1 MADQILSQ
9 EEIDALLT
17 AMDSG
22 EIDVVEDKQEVAAE
36 VRPYDLTTQ
45 NIMQRGQFDA
55 LEEVYDKFV
64 NLFQST
70 LSSLFQRT
78 ISVKAISRETVKFG
92 EFIKAFSNPTGFII
106 FGMEPLIGSSLLAF
120 EPNLVFSLI
129 DCMFGG
135 EGKPMEKI
143 REFTMLERR
152 MLQRIAMAVLKD
164 LETAWESAYRIRL
177 ALRKIET
184 KPEFVYLVNPS
195 DQLIIVVFAISTESF
210 SGNIHLCMPYL
221 MLEPIKDQLSS
232 SFLREKD
239 RASSFGEEIRSLL
252 GSTEVNLVAELGK
265 TVYSVQDI
273 LNFEV
278 DDILRLNSGPQ
289 NNVVVNIERV
299 PKYLGMPGVVKGSKA
314 VQITET
320 IDQDRGRDNQ
330 WPKIKTPQSPPG
342 NSESPA
348 KLPSASMGAIE
359 MTDMRANE
367 QGKGTENLD
376 LLLDIPLEI
385 TIELGRTKML
395 INDLLKLGQGAVI
408 ELSKEAGDTL
418 EILANNRL
426 IAKGD
431 VVVVNKKYGVRLTE
445 VISPV
450 ERLEKLG

>member
-22 EIDVVEDKQEVAAE
+22 EIDVAEEKPEAVVE
-36 VRPYDLTTQ
+36 VRPYDLTAQ

-64 NLFQST
+64 NLFQGS

-106 FGMEPLIGSSLLAF
+106 FGMEPLIGSALLAF

-135 EGKPMEKI
+135 DGKPMEKI
-143 REFTMLERR
+143 REFTMIERR
-152 MLQRIAMAVLKD
+152 MLQRMAMAVLKD
-164 LETAWESAYRIRL
+164 LEIAWEAAYRIRP

-210 SGNIHLCMPYL
+210 SGNIHLCLPYL
-221 MLEPIKDQLSS
+221 MLEPIKEQLSS
-232 SFLREKD
+232 SYLREKD
-239 RASSFGEEIRSLL
+239 RASSFGEEIRKLL
-252 GSTEVNLVAELGK
+252 GRTEVNIVAELGK

-278 DDILRLNSGPQ
+278 DDVLQLNTGPQ
-289 NNVVVNIERV
+289 NHVVVNIERV

-320 IDQDRGRDNQ
+320 IDQDRG
-330 WPKIKTPQSPPG
+330 
-342 NSESPA
+342 
-348 KLPSASMGAIE
+348 
-359 MTDMRANE
+359 
-367 QGKGTENLD
+367 KG
-376 LLLDIPLEI
+376 
-385 TIELGRTKML
+385 
-395 INDLLKLGQGAVI
+395 
-408 ELSKEAGDTL
+408 
-418 EILANNRL
+418 
-426 IAKGD
+426 
-431 VVVVNKKYGVRLTE
+431 
-445 VISPV
+445 
-450 ERLEKLG
+450 

>member
-22 EIDVVEDKQEVAAE
+22 EIDVAEEKQEAAVE

-64 NLFQST
+64 NLFQGS

-78 ISVKAISRETVKFG
+78 ISVKVISRETVKFG
-92 EFIKAFSNPTGFII
+92 EFIKAFSNPTGFVI
-106 FGMEPLIGSSLLAF
+106 FGMEPLIGSALLAL

-143 REFTMLERR
+143 REFTMIERR
-152 MLQRIAMAVLKD
+152 MLQRMATAVLKD
-164 LETAWESAYRIRL
+164 LEAAWEAAYRIRL

-210 SGNIHLCMPYL
+210 SGNIHLCLPYL

-232 SFLREKD
+232 SYLREKD
-239 RASSFGEEIRSLL
+239 RASSFGDEIRKLL
-252 GSTEVNLVAELGK
+252 GRTEVNIIAELGK

-278 DDILRLNSGPQ
+278 DDVLQLNTGPQ
-289 NNVVVNIERV
+289 NHVVVNIERV

-320 IDQDRGRDNQ
+320 IDQDRG
-330 WPKIKTPQSPPG
+330 
-342 NSESPA
+342 
-348 KLPSASMGAIE
+348 
-359 MTDMRANE
+359 
-367 QGKGTENLD
+367 KG
-376 LLLDIPLEI
+376 
-385 TIELGRTKML
+385 
-395 INDLLKLGQGAVI
+395 
-408 ELSKEAGDTL
+408 
-418 EILANNRL
+418 
-426 IAKGD
+426 
-431 VVVVNKKYGVRLTE
+431 
-445 VISPV
+445 
-450 ERLEKLG
+450 

>member
-78 ISVKAISRETVKFG
+78 LSVKAISRETVKFG

-195 DQLIIVVFAISTESF
+195 DQLIIIVFAISTESF

-314 VQITET
+314 IQITET
-320 IDQDRGRDNQ
+320 IDQDRG
-330 WPKIKTPQSPPG
+330 
-342 NSESPA
+342 
-348 KLPSASMGAIE
+348 
-359 MTDMRANE
+359 
-367 QGKGTENLD
+367 KG
-376 LLLDIPLEI
+376 
-385 TIELGRTKML
+385 
-395 INDLLKLGQGAVI
+395 
-408 ELSKEAGDTL
+408 
-418 EILANNRL
+418 
-426 IAKGD
+426 
-431 VVVVNKKYGVRLTE
+431 
-445 VISPV
+445 
-450 ERLEKLG
+450 

>member
-22 EIDVVEDKQEVAAE
+22 EIDVAEEKQEVAAE
-36 VRPYDLTTQ
+36 VRSYDLTSQ

-64 NLFQST
+64 NLFQTS

-78 ISVKAISRETVKFG
+78 ISVKVISRETVKFG

-106 FGMEPLIGSSLLAF
+106 FSMEPLIGSSLMAF

-152 MLQRIAMAVLKD
+152 MIQRMALAVLKD
-164 LETAWESAYRIRL
+164 LETAWDAAYQLRL
-177 ALRKIET
+177 SLRKIET

-210 SGNIHLCMPYL
+210 SGNIHLCLPYL
-221 MLEPIKDQLSS
+221 MLEPIKEQLSS

-239 RASSFGEEIRSLL
+239 RASSFGGEIRKLL
-252 GSTEVNLVAELGK
+252 GRTEVNIIAELGR
-265 TVYSVQDI
+265 TVYSVEDI
-273 LNFEV
+273 LNFDV
-278 DDILRLNSGPQ
+278 DDVLQLNTGPE
-289 NNVVVNIERV
+289 NNVTLNIERV

-314 VQITET
+314 VQITEV
-320 IDQDRGRDNQ
+320 IDQD
-330 WPKIKTPQSPPG
+330 
-342 NSESPA
+342 
-348 KLPSASMGAIE
+348 
-359 MTDMRANE
+359 
-367 QGKGTENLD
+367 QGKG
-376 LLLDIPLEI
+376 
-385 TIELGRTKML
+385 
-395 INDLLKLGQGAVI
+395 
-408 ELSKEAGDTL
+408 
-418 EILANNRL
+418 
-426 IAKGD
+426 
-431 VVVVNKKYGVRLTE
+431 
-445 VISPV
+445 
-450 ERLEKLG
+450 

>member
-1 MADQILSQ
+1 
-9 EEIDALLT
+9 
-17 AMDSG
+17 
-22 EIDVVEDKQEVAAE
+22 
-36 VRPYDLTTQ
+36 
-45 NIMQRGQFDA
+45 
-55 LEEVYDKFV
+55 
-64 NLFQST
+64 
-70 LSSLFQRT
+70 
-78 ISVKAISRETVKFG
+78 
-92 EFIKAFSNPTGFII
+92 
-106 FGMEPLIGSSLLAF
+106 LAF

-210 SGNIHLCMPYL
+210 SGNIHLCLPYL

-252 GSTEVNLVAELGK
+252 GRTEVNLVAELGK

-320 IDQDRGRDNQ
+320 IDQDRG
-330 WPKIKTPQSPPG
+330 
-342 NSESPA
+342 
-348 KLPSASMGAIE
+348 
-359 MTDMRANE
+359 
-367 QGKGTENLD
+367 KG
-376 LLLDIPLEI
+376 
-385 TIELGRTKML
+385 
-395 INDLLKLGQGAVI
+395 
-408 ELSKEAGDTL
+408 
-418 EILANNRL
+418 
-426 IAKGD
+426 
-431 VVVVNKKYGVRLTE
+431 
-445 VISPV
+445 
-450 ERLEKLG
+450 